1 MMTLSRLLARVAA
14 PAVVL
19 VALAAPALAGPTCT
33 TAARDTWIPED
44 QMKAKIAELGFKDIR
59 SVEVTK
65 GNCYEIYG
73 HDKDGRKAEVYVDP
87 TDARIV
93 KQEID

>member
-1 MMTLSRLLARVAA
+1 MITLSRLFARVAA

-44 QMKAKIAELGFKDIR
+44 QMKAKIAAMGFKDIR
-59 SVEVTK
+59 SFEVTK

-73 HDKDGRKAEVYVDP
+73 HDKDGRKAEVYFDP

>member
-1 MMTLSRLLARVAA
+1 MTLSRLLARVAA
-14 PAVVL
+14 PAAVL
-19 VALAAPALAGPTCT
+19 VALAAPALADPTCT
-33 TAARDTWIPED
+33 TAARDAWIPED

-59 SVEVTK
+59 SFEVTK

-73 HDKDGRKAEVYVDP
+73 HDKDGRKAEVYFDP

>member
-1 MMTLSRLLARVAA
+1 MSFARLFAAVAA

-19 VALAAPALAGPTCT
+19 TVLAAPALASPTCT
-33 TAARDTWIPED
+33 SASRDKWMSED
-44 QMKAKIAELGFKDIR
+44 QMKAKIAEMGYKDIR
-59 SVEVTK
+59 TFKTTK

-73 HDKDGRKAEVYVDP
+73 HDKEGRKAEVYFDP
-87 TDARIV
+87 TDGHIV

>member
-14 PAVVL
+14 PAAVL

-44 QMKAKIAELGFKDIR
+44 QMKAKIAAMGFKDIR
-59 SVEVTK
+59 SFEVTK

-73 HDKDGRKAEVYVDP
+73 HDKDGRKAEVYFDP